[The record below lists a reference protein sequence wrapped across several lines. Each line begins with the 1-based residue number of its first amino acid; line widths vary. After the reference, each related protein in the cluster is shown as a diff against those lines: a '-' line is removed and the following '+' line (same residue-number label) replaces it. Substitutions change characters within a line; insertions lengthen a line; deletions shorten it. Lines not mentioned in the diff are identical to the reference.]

1 MWSLVSS
8 VSCTYML
15 SVQSSE
21 ENCSCLH
28 LISEP
33 HFRPFLPAPNHK
45 EKQHPCCAFF
55 SQLKS
60 CSSTS
65 PQDSSSATKCFI
77 SQPSKIS
84 WDANVRTA
92 SLFWGAASQFSAC
105 GDTNLFLS
113 AKGYTLKPLLTA
125 QVKLQRGGGWGWGR
139 GWSPSQCMDQRQQ
152 RIYPVIVWK
161 HWNFCQI
168 LCGFQKKWLYAFF
181 TVSRFQNFKEAS
193 EIMRSGWHWLL
204 WFSQLSNSPCLSK

>member
-33 HFRPFLPAPNHK
+33 HFHPFLPAPNHK

-113 AKGYTLKPLLTA
+113 VKGYTLKPLLTA

-139 GWSPSQCMDQRQQ
+139 GEALPNVWIKDNSVYILSLFESTGIFARFCVVFKRNDSMLSLRSQDF
-152 RIYPVIVWK
+152 RILRK
-161 HWNFCQI
+161 H
-168 LCGFQKKWLYAFF
+168 QK
-181 TVSRFQNFKEAS
+181 
-193 EIMRSGWHWLL
+193 
-204 WFSQLSNSPCLSK
+204 